1 VIARALAVSL
11 ALATLNLICPSLAA
25 QGGPDVSV
33 SPVDYPPG
41 VSPGDSERRVR
52 LRYRLDQAG
61 RVVGCGVIGRS
72 GEPALDAESC
82 RILTTRARIRSAPG
96 QREGQIS
103 FLWAAEGQDKESPR
117 MRGEPLAFNLVSL
130 HRIAVSDYPA
140 AAHGRSGTVTYAVTV
155 SPTGLPRDCTVT
167 ISSGVEALDRRTCD
181 IIMTR
186 AIYIPAEVDGAPTT
200 GITHGRIR
208 WQNPG

>member
-1 VIARALAVSL
+1 VIARALAISL
-11 ALATLNLICPSLAA
+11 ALAALNLICPSLAA
-25 QGGPDVSV
+25 QGGAEVSV

-41 VSPGDSERRVR
+41 VSPGDFERRVR
-52 LRYRLDQAG
+52 LRYRLDEAG
-61 RVVGCGVIGRS
+61 HVVGCGVIEHS

-82 RILTTRARIRSAPG
+82 RILTTRARIRSEPG
-96 QREGQIS
+96 HREGQIS
-103 FLWAAEGQDKESPR
+103 FLWTGADQDKDNPR

-130 HRIAVSDYPA
+130 HRIAVTDYPG
-140 AAHGRSGTVTYAVTV
+140 AAHGRSGIVTYAVTV

-167 ISSGVEALDRRTCD
+167 VSSGVEALDRRTCD

-200 GITHGRIR
+200 GITHGRIS
-208 WQNPG
+208 WQNPD